1 MWRSPSRSP
10 EIRDDWTSCTA
21 FCARAWQ
28 RPQCVTSVALR
39 AKWKLRFAPC
49 GSIGVQPRRATLA
62 EPHSSS
68 ILKPNLLKL
77 KPIHTASAALS
88 KPVGALFDS
97 RTAHGQDAIR
107 AGLDCFCEAV
117 WGGPRDS

>member
-49 GSIGVQPRRATLA
+49 GSIGVQPPRATLA
-62 EPHSSS
+62 ETHAKVVTENP
-68 ILKPNLLKL
+68 P
-77 KPIHTASAALS
+77 ASQKIPPDDNAVFNRIMRNGKRL
-88 KPVGALFDS
+88 G
-97 RTAHGQDAIR
+97 
-107 AGLDCFCEAV
+107 DCQIKNCIC
-117 WGGPRDS
+117 